1 LAASLAPRLE
11 AMAQA
16 GRAQVESLEEA
27 LEERELAVARLG
39 RELEA
44 LRDTQAAGTA
54 EVAQRELSRTEAE
67 RRAALVGEQRACW
80 STLQEVERGIR
91 AAAMAQALATV
102 AQAEAVGRQAL
113 SEAEAAGWGEALGSA
128 LQRLRALVPEVQA
141 AQPAPDA
148 VAAAAAAATVVAAAE
163 EAATAL
169 QLRATELEQQLVQV
183 QAEAAAQ
190 QQELRVQLER
200 VSQQAAACRQLEE
213 EEAAARLAVAAE
225 HAAAVVGPAAQA
237 LPRHPQQWLAF
248 HPFRRSGL
256 LCNLSSE

>member
-1 LAASLAPRLE
+1 MAASLAPRLE

-44 LRDTQAAGTA
+44 LRDTQAAGTD
-54 EVAQRELSRTEAE
+54 EVAQRELRRTEAE

-113 SEAEAAGWGEALGSA
+113 AEAEAAGRGEALGSA

-148 VAAAAAAATVVAAAE
+148 VAAAAAATVVAAAE

-237 LPRHPQQWLAF
+237 LPRHPQQWLAT
-248 HPFRRSGL
+248 HPFERSGL

>member
-113 SEAEAAGWGEALGSA
+113 AEAEAAGWGEALGSA
-128 LQRLRALVPEVQA
+128 VRRLRALVLEAQA

-148 VAAAAAAATVVAAAE
+148 VAAAAAATVAAAAE

-169 QLRATELEQQLVQV
+169 QLRAAELEQQLVQV

-190 QQELRVQLER
+190 QQELRAQLGR
-200 VSQQAAACRQLEE
+200 VSQQAAAMRQLEE

-237 LPRHPQQWLAF
+237 LPKHPQRWLATR
-248 HPFRRSGL
+248 PYGRPSGF
-256 LCNLSSE
+256 LCNP